1 VSHFEK
7 NRISEFFGIKGDT
20 LDSIYN
26 GVSKHFKPITNK
38 EELKRKESL

>member
-20 LDSIYN
+20 KLDSIYN

-38 EELKRKESL
+38 EEQGVKSL